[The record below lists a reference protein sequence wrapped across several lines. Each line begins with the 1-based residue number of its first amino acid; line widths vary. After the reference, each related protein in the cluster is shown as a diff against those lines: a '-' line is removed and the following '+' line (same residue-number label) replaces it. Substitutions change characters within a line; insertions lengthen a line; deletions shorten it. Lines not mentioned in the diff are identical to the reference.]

1 MIALKLLSLPL
12 SNAVVERVFSIINL
26 IKTKIRN
33 RMKVQTLEAL
43 LLIRIYFSNHNIC
56 CCRNFLITEKMYD
69 LFNYSIYDNKE
80 ENKRRYQLMILKK
93 L

>member
-56 CCRNFLITEKMYD
+56 CCRNFLIMEKMYD
-69 LFNYSIYDNKE
+69 LFNYSIYHNKE